1 MKKQEIIYKME
12 ELASKLEEM
21 GLSPK
26 IFFHSTAK
34 LEFLNKAYKL
44 IETNPQMT
52 AKEYLIEMKEELLEQ
67 MDEKEYLEELEMAEE
82 SNSLREK
89 KVKKL
94 HICYSRI

>member
-52 AKEYLIEMKEELLEQ
+52 AK
-67 MDEKEYLEELEMAEE
+67 
-82 SNSLREK
+82 
-89 KVKKL
+89 
-94 HICYSRI
+94 